1 MNSRPYVNALGRL
14 LNRGSERKRLRQLTL
29 AQCLAPGYVA
39 ALEARDQ
46 RHSAHANQ
54 QLQH

>member
-1 MNSRPYVNALGRL
+1 MNSRLYVNALGRL

-29 AQCLAPGYVA
+29 AQCLAPGYLA

-46 RHSAHANQ
+46 RHSAHADQ
-54 QLQH
+54 QSQH